1 MKLHIFFIICLL
13 PFFLHAKE
21 SNSKIEV
28 ATFAGGC
35 FWCMQPPYDA
45 LKDQGVIKTEV
56 GYMGGNKQ
64 DPTYEEVSS
73 GRTGHAE
80 VVQVSY
86 DPAKISYEDLLSVF
100 WKNIDPTVKNRQFC
114 DIGPQYRSVI
124 FYHNQAQKEAA
135 LKSKQDLLDSNA
147 VPVIYTEI
155 NPATVFYPAE
165 EYHQEYYKK
174 NPWRYKFYR
183 YRCGRDAR
191 LEEVWGK
198 DSAS

>member
-1 MKLHIFFIICLL
+1 
-13 PFFLHAKE
+13 
-21 SNSKIEV
+21 
-28 ATFAGGC
+28 
-35 FWCMQPPYDA
+35 MQPPYDA